1 MNNCFSFILMIFD
14 QILNTMK
21 GHLFEYKISITKED
35 IDQND
40 HVNNVVYLKW
50 VQDVA
55 IAHWNAVSTDQMKE
69 ENVWVI
75 SRHEIDYLNS
85 CFLNDEI
92 IAKTWVG
99 QTEGV
104 RSVRHVEIHNI
115 TTGKIAANVET
126 TWILLEP
133 KSLRPKRIT
142 DELAQTFR

>member
-1 MNNCFSFILMIFD
+1 M
-14 QILNTMK
+14 Q
-21 GHLFEYKISITKED
+21 GHIFEYKINVREED
-35 IDQND
+35 IDQNE

-55 IAHWNAVSTDQMKE
+55 IAHWNKVSTDQMKE

-85 CFLNDEI
+85 CYLNDEI

-104 RSVRHVEIHNI
+104 RSVRHVEIHNKS
-115 TTGKIAANVET
+115 TGKIAAKVAT
-126 TWILLEP
+126 TWILLDP
-133 KSLRPKRIT
+133 KTLRPKRIS
-142 DELAQTFR
+142 DDLKQLFM

>member
-1 MNNCFSFILMIFD
+1 M
-14 QILNTMK
+14 Q
-21 GHLFEYKISITKED
+21 GHTFEYKINVREED
-35 IDQND
+35 IDQNE

-55 IAHWNAVSTDQMKE
+55 IAHWNAASTDQMKE

-92 IAKTWVG
+92 VAKTWVG

-104 RSVRHVEIHNI
+104 RSVRHVEIHNK
-115 TTGKIAANVET
+115 TTGKIAAKVAT
-126 TWILLEP
+126 TWILLDP
-133 KSLRPKRIT
+133 KTLRPKRISE
-142 DELAQTFR
+142 ELRQVFF

>member
-21 GHLFEYKISITKED
+21 GHLFEYKLSITKED

-50 VQDVA
+50 VQDAA

-104 RSVRHVEIHNI
+104 RSVRHVGIHNK
-115 TTGKIAANVET
+115 TTGKIAAKIAT

-133 KSLRPKRIT
+133 KTIRPKRISE
-142 DELAQTFR
+142 ELRRVFF